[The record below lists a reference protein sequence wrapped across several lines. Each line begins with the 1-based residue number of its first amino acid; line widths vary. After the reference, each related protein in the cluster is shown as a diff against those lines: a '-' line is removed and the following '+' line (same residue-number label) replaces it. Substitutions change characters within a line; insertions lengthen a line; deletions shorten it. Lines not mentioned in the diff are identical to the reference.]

1 LLALFFSFQVSNHDY
16 PKLRRTPIIRS
27 CLRRLHHFRDYNCV
41 LARVGLKFAKK
52 KEDID
57 HQPASQLLS
66 ENPLYAKSTNWVSK
80 SDRSASIVFNTMME
94 FIGGFMATTEAAATM
109 KVAQVPS
116 PGADFQIVERQ
127 IPEPGAGHVRIK
139 VQACGVCHSDVLTKE
154 GAWPGIQYPRAPGH
168 EVAGIIDV
176 LGAGVSEWK
185 KGQRVGVGWHGGHD
199 GTCLSC
205 RRGDFGNCQN
215 MKIPGISYD
224 GGYQQYMVAPV
235 EALVS
240 MPETLSDVE
249 AAPLLCA
256 GITTFNAL
264 RHSGALPSDLVA
276 VQGIGGLGHLGIQF
290 ASKFGY
296 NVAAIGRGSE
306 NAALAK
312 KLGANVY
319 IDSKATNAAE
329 ELQKLG
335 GAKVILATAPSSK
348 AMSELINGLGP
359 NGKLI
364 VIGATFDPIEVTPIQ
379 LITGSRTIQ
388 GWASGTPTDSED
400 TLRFAELTGVRPMI
414 ETYPLERAAEAYA
427 RMMSGNAQ
435 FRVVL
440 TM

>member
-1 LLALFFSFQVSNHDY
+1 
-16 PKLRRTPIIRS
+16 
-27 CLRRLHHFRDYNCV
+27 
-41 LARVGLKFAKK
+41 
-52 KEDID
+52 
-57 HQPASQLLS
+57 
-66 ENPLYAKSTNWVSK
+66 
-80 SDRSASIVFNTMME
+80 
-94 FIGGFMATTEAAATM
+94 MATTTAAKATM

-116 PGADFQIVERQ
+116 PGADFQIVERE
-127 IPEPGAGHVRIK
+127 IPDPGPRHVRIK

-176 LGAGVSEWK
+176 LGDGVSEWK

-224 GGYQQYMVAPV
+224 GGYQEYMVAPV
-235 EALVS
+235 EALVA
-240 MPETLSDVE
+240 MPDSLTDVE

-264 RHSGALPSDLVA
+264 RHSGALLSDLVA

-290 ASKFGY
+290 ASKCGY
-296 NVAAIGRGSE
+296 NVAAIGRGPE

-335 GAKVILATAPSSK
+335 GAKAILATAPSSK

-359 NGKLI
+359 NGRLM
-364 VIGATFDPIEVTPIQ
+364 VIGATFDPIEVTPVQ

-414 ETYPLERAAEAYA
+414 ETYPLEKAAEAFA